1 MLTLENVCY
10 SYISRSQRNDVLRGV
25 SYTFEPGTFY
35 AIQGPSGS
43 GKSTLL
49 SLLALLDRPTA
60 GEILFAG
67 RPVSAID
74 PDAYRSRHVAMVF
87 QQFNLLPFMTV
98 LENAAYPA
106 ELLGKPQQTARG
118 EAARLLGMVGLDAKY
133 HRRMPRQL
141 SGGEQQRVA
150 IARALCSGAQVI
162 LADEP
167 TGSLDEANSRNIA
180 ELLQSLSREHGRTV
194 IMVTHD
200 EEMAAYAD
208 VRLHMQAGQLRR
220 RSAADRG
227 Q

>member
-1 MLTLENVCY
+1 MLTLDNVCY
-10 SYISRSQRNDVLRGV
+10 SYMNCKARNDVLRGV
-25 SYTFEPGTFY
+25 SYSFEDGRFY

-49 SLLALLDRPTA
+49 SLLARLDEPTS
-60 GEILFAG
+60 GS
-67 RPVSAID
+67 VSINGHSIRAIN
-74 PDAYRSRHVAMVF
+74 PDEYRSRHVAMVF

-106 ELLGKPQQTARG
+106 GLLGKSQQAAQA
-118 EAARLLGMVGLDAKY
+118 EAARLLSLVGLDATY
-133 HRRMPRQL
+133 HDRMPRQL

-150 IARALCSGAQVI
+150 IARALCSGAKII

-180 ELLQSLSREHGRTV
+180 LLLQELARKHGRTV

-200 EEMAAYAD
+200 GEMAAFAD
-208 VRLHMQAGQLRR
+208 VQLHMQAGLLRE
-220 RSAADRG
+220 A
-227 Q
+227 